1 MTRTALSDVI
11 SIGDP
16 AMGHNFDLYFPTIPG
31 STDTRD
37 LTFKCQGTSIPGF
50 TTETASVDL
59 HGVKVPYMG
68 AAGFQQTMTVTFV
81 ESISWSIRT
90 KLRAWRDSARNWIT
104 NKGSLSS
111 QYCVDLQLVLWDD
124 QPQVVKTVQIYRS
137 FITALE
143 DLQVDGANGSTVLV
157 PSATF
162 AYTYHQDL

>member
-1 MTRTALSDVI
+1 MARTGMSDVI

-16 AMGHNFDLYFPTIPG
+16 AMAHNFDLYFPTIPG
-31 STDTRD
+31 ATDTRD

-50 TTETASVDL
+50 TTETATVDL

-68 AAGFQQTMTVTFV
+68 AAGFSQSITVTFV
-81 ESISWSIRT
+81 ESISWSVRN

-104 NKGSLSS
+104 NTGSLAN

-124 QPQVVKTVQIYRS
+124 VPNVVKTVQLYRS
-137 FITALE
+137 FILTLE
-143 DLQVDGANGSTVLV
+143 DLSVDGANGGTVLV

-162 AYTYHQDL
+162 AYTYHQDM